1 MKPLSA
7 NVSVACDCGRIF
19 LALVRPPDWSAYC
32 PDCAALCRV
41 SVTVE
46 VVG

>member
-32 PDCAALCRV
+32 PKCAALCRV
-41 SVTVE
+41 TVTLE
-46 VVG
+46 AMG